1 LQKTSALTKEK
12 QHRRAAKAARAAESE
27 VPAMCKI
34 SKPMRVFFKK
44 TGRAKYISHLDLQRT
59 MQRALKR
66 AKLPVWETEGFN
78 PHVYITFALPL
89 SLGIES
95 VCESFDVKIIN
106 EISTDEIHEKLN
118 AVLTDDLLI
127 IKVTEPVYKHTEIKE
142 AMYEI
147 VLEEAEKFRGFLNQN
162 EIIITK
168 KTKKGETEIDIKP
181 LIELK
186 EIKDNKITL
195 ILPTGNEFN
204 LNPLQVIKAFNA
216 FVGAELQADIMR
228 TAIFC
233 ADGNKFI

>member
-1 LQKTSALTKEK
+1 
-12 QHRRAAKAARAAESE
+12 
-27 VPAMCKI
+27 MCKI